1 MRVRRSVIAHVRPP
15 PDPVPVER
23 GLRNDPV
30 PLSAGT
36 WRQNAGVADT
46 APEAVALLSA
56 ALPEGWG
63 PAVEGTADD
72 L

>member
-1 MRVRRSVIAHVRPP
+1 M
-15 PDPVPVER
+15 
-23 GLRNDPV
+23 
-30 PLSAGT
+30 PLSAGA
-36 WRQNAGVADT
+36 WRQNAGAADT

-56 ALPEGWG
+56 ALPEDWG